1 VTESETGGDHTLALA
16 LLAVDPGL
24 GGVVL
29 RGSPGVERDSCLALL
44 RGLLPFSPWRRLPLH
59 VTPTRLSGGEDL
71 AATIAAGRHVKAPGL
86 LAEVEGGVLI
96 AASAERM
103 QAVTAALLATFMDGS
118 GRTRLVVL
126 DEGHGDE
133 AAPGRL
139 LDRCAFSFTPSV
151 AGSVAPAAIT
161 AARQRLASIRPED
174 DQLNALCGAT
184 LLCGIA
190 SVRASMLA
198 ISAACAH
205 AALAGRERL
214 EADDLAAAGR
224 LVLAWRAR
232 CLPAEQVQE
241 QEQEKEAPD
250 EEDKTSD
257 TPTEQGLT
265 DMTVEAVRAA
275 LPANL
280 LAQLAKASP
289 SRAMAGQRSETVSR
303 VRSQRGRV
311 AGIRRGKPEGG
322 ARLAIVDTLLAA
334 APWQRVRPR
343 RPDQGFSFRPD
354 DMRVFRTK
362 PHSASTTIFAVD
374 ASGSA
379 AMARLAEAKGAV
391 ERLLAECYVRRD
403 EVAVVGFRG
412 TQAEILL
419 PPTRSLAR
427 AKKSLAGLPGG
438 GGTPLAAGILASA
451 GLAETVRR
459 AGRQPRIVLLTDGR
473 ANIGRDG
480 KPGRAAAASDAV
492 QAARRVALAKVPAML
507 IDTSIRPQAETRSLA
522 ASMGA
527 RYLELPQ
534 ADGRLI
540 ADAIKA
546 LD

>member
-1 VTESETGGDHTLALA
+1 MTESETGGDHTLALA

>member
-71 AATIAAGRHVKAPGL
+71 AATIAAGRHVKATGL

-174 DQLNALCGAT
+174 DQVNALCGAT

-232 CLPAEQVQE
+232 CLPAEQE

-334 APWQRVRPR
+334 APWQRVRPK

-459 AGRQPRIVLLTDGR
+459 SGRQPRIVLLTDGR